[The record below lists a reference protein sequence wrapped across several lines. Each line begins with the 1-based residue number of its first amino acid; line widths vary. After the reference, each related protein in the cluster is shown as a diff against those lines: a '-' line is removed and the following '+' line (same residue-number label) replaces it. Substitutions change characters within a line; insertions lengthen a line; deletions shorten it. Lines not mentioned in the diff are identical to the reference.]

1 MRGLFRSASPPLL
14 ELGWKS
20 SFGGLRLG
28 LGLELG
34 LGLLMPFHLI
44 ANLIGSQ
51 FSALAPWLGGVAVPN
66 LCISAKEREIP
77 QSGDSRREIW
87 RGNSRGVFYIHLFLP
102 VYVYEYFPD
111 TPKYVPCIF
120 TLTAV
125 NLRLSPLRLSIFH
138 VARRGMSLFL
148 AFFWRP
154 KCFCIRTKK
163 FSGKTGKSCSLA
175 LCFNLYGEI
184 WHQTFLAL
192 GLPRKKG

>member
-1 MRGLFRSASPPLL
+1 MKIILWGTEAGSGSGTGTGTPDAFSLDCQFNRLAIF
-14 ELGWKS
+14 
-20 SFGGLRLG
+20 RLG
-28 LGLELG
+28 A
-34 LGLLMPFHLI
+34 MI
-44 ANLIGSQ
+44 R
-51 FSALAPWLGGVAVPN
+51 GVAVPN

-184 WHQTFLAL
+184 
-192 GLPRKKG
+192 